1 MRQTKWMLALG
12 VAATL
17 ALTGCPGE
25 EGGGGGE
32 VTYDESNPVTREE
45 QTTRTPVM
53 GAEPGERSQP
63 GVGTGYS
70 EGESTVI
77 AEGGE
82 PLIKVD
88 VNSASVDELM
98 KVPGISYDLAQA
110 IVQNRPFSSPQDMA
124 DRIPNLSENYV
135 QSFDQYLE
143 FGGTGGG

>member
-25 EGGGGGE
+25 DGGGGGD

-45 QTTRTPVM
+45 QMSGTPVM
-53 GAEPGERSQP
+53 GADPGERSEP

-82 PLIKVD
+82 PLNKID
-88 VNSASVDELM
+88 VNSASVDELV
-98 KVPGISYDLAQA
+98 KVPGISHDLAQA
-110 IVQNRPFSSPQDMA
+110 IVANRPFSSAEDMA
-124 DRIPNLSENYV
+124 DRIPNLSRNYV